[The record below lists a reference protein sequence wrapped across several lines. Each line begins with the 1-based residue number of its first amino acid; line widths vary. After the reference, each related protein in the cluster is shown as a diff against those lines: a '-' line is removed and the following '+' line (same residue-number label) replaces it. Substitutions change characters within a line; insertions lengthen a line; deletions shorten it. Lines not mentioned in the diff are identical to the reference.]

1 MNGEID
7 KTNQIVALIKEAGNI
22 VIMPSKVAGMD
33 AFAASAGLYHM
44 LKDENKNVTI
54 IYNGLPPEDYGSVDG
69 LDIAS
74 NSGQREL
81 VISVDY
87 SGTDA
92 SKVNYSTENDIL
104 RFTVSPVNR
113 DFELSRIKSEVR
125 GSEYDLIITMGAQ
138 ASGDLGRA
146 FDDVGGEFGKAD
158 VLNVDNTDKNQRF
171 GSINVV
177 DPSVESLSL
186 LILNLGLRWG
196 FRVNQKAAEAL
207 LKGISKRKGI

>member
-22 VIMPSKVAGMD
+22 VIMPSKVAGVD
-33 AFAASAGLYHM
+33 AFAAAAGLYHM

-186 LILNLGLRWG
+186 LILNLGLKWG